1 MFCPYC
7 GKQIGDN
14 QRFCQYCGG
23 NLTQSQQQTAAPKA
37 PAQPNPEPNPFGSP
51 SRTPVVNQVPQPA
64 QPTQQ
69 PVENS
74 FFNTAQTCTPP
85 VSNPNPTP
93 NPNPVYNQPQQPQ
106 SPGGYAQPQQ
116 PGYTQAQAPKKPV
129 KDKARIEAENRRLY
143 NEVLNRMRYYSSV
156 KQYLDADE
164 FFADRDA

>member
-23 NLTQSQQQTAAPKA
+23 NIAQAQQSNAAAPQA
-37 PAQPNPEPNPFGSP
+37 PVQNPEPNPF
-51 SRTPVVNQVPQPA
+51 A

-69 PVENS
+69 QPVMNTPQQAQPVQQPENS
-74 FFNTAQTCTPP
+74 FFSAAPTYTPP
-85 VSNPNPTP
+85 VSNPNP
-93 NPNPVYNQPQQPQ
+93 NPTPVYNQQ
-106 SPGGYAQPQQ
+106 QPQQ
-116 PGYTQAQAPKKPV
+116 PGYAQPNPQNYTQAQQPKKPA
-129 KDKARIEAENRRLY
+129 KDKARIEAENKRLY

>member
-23 NLTQSQQQTAAPKA
+23 NLSQSQKPAPQAQAQQ
-37 PAQPNPEPNPFGSP
+37 NPEPNPFGSP
-51 SRTPVVNQVPQPA
+51 SQSVVNPAPQQAHIP
-64 QPTQQ
+64 QQ
-69 PVENS
+69 PVESS
-74 FFNTAQTCTPP
+74 FFNAAPTYTPP
-85 VSNPNPTP
+85 VPNPNPTP
-93 NPNPVYNQPQQPQ
+93 VYNQAQQTQQP
-106 SPGGYAQPQQ
+106 GHAQPQPQ
-116 PGYTQAQAPKKPV
+116 NYTQAQAPKKPA
-129 KDKARIEAENRRLY
+129 KDKAKIEAENKRLY